1 MRVGLNLTFLGE
13 GSGGVGR
20 YGLELARALAERDDV
35 ELEIFTTRDE
45 PAGLRDASWATSA
58 RFTQLPV
65 RRSSRASYGAAVF
78 VGIPMLAVKH
88 RLDIL
93 HSLANIGP
101 VDCPRVKC
109 LITVHDLIW
118 MRAGRDWDDVAAIA
132 QMRRF
137 SSMTVPRADRVIT
150 DSEASSAGIASVLGV
165 SPSKIDVVP
174 LGVRVDDAVPHASEA
189 EIRNRFRLRD
199 GPIVLCVSQKR
210 PYKRQDALIRA
221 LEHLPPDTQLVLPGA
236 PTEYEVKLRA
246 IALERGLSD
255 QVLFPGW
262 VSELELEGL
271 YRIAD
276 CFAMPSELEGFGL
289 PVLEAMARGV
299 PVACSNRSALPEVAG
314 DAAILFDPDDQSAV
328 TSSLARLL
336 SDRMLRER
344 LILAGR
350 KRARRFSWAATA
362 DLTVESYRAALAAD

>member
-1 MRVGLNLTFLGE
+1 MRVGLNLTFLGA

-35 ELEIFTTRDE
+35 ELDIFTTRDE
-45 PAGLRDASWATSA
+45 PAGLRDAAWATSA

-65 RRSSRASYGAAVF
+65 RRSSRALYGAAVF
-78 VGIPMLAVKH
+78 VGIPALAVNR

-93 HSLANIGP
+93 HSLANVGP

-118 MRAGRDWDDVAAIA
+118 MRAGRDWDDVAAA
-132 QMRRF
+132 SQMRR
-137 SSMTVPRADRVIT
+137 SSRFTVPRADRVIT
-150 DSEASSAGIASVLGV
+150 DSEASAADIASLLGV
-165 SPSKIDVVP
+165 SPRKIDVVP
-174 LGVRVDDAVPHASEA
+174 LGVRLDDSVPCASEA
-189 EIRNRFRLRD
+189 EIRRTFRLRD
-199 GPIVLCVSQKR
+199 GPVVLCVSQKR
-210 PYKRQDALIRA
+210 PYKRQEVLIRA
-221 LEHLPPDTQLVLPGA
+221 LADLPSDTQLVLPGA

-246 IALERGLSD
+246 VALRLGVSH
-255 QVLFPGW
+255 QVSFPGW

-271 YRIAD
+271 YRIAE

-289 PVLEAMARGV
+289 PVLEAMSRGV

-314 DAAILFDPDDQSAV
+314 DAAIFFDPDDLSAV

-350 KRARRFSWAATA
+350 ERSRRFSWTATA
-362 DLTVESYRAALAAD
+362 DFTVGSYRAALAAD